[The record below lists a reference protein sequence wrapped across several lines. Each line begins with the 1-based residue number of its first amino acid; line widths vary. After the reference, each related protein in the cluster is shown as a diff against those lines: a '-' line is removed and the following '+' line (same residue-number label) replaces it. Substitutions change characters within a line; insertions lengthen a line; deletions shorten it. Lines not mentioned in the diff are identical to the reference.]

1 MPLRTL
7 QDEKSNPEKKIGIK
21 VSAFVPQELGT
32 TQHNSEIEEKGTT
45 QIKVRRE
52 SATQL
57 VKNPNLAKKS
67 EEKSTPPNRIN
78 IHKVKERKQIGEP
91 YRMTNIRTKKNLYH
105 LPNQKPVY
113 KLK

>member
-45 QIKVRRE
+45 QINDFVAYNK
-52 SATQL
+52 
-57 VKNPNLAKKS
+57 
-67 EEKSTPPNRIN
+67 
-78 IHKVKERKQIGEP
+78 
-91 YRMTNIRTKKNLYH
+91 
-105 LPNQKPVY
+105 NQK
-113 KLK
+113 KA